1 MSRWLPYAV
10 LAAVIA
16 LLTQLNPTNDAAWQ
30 LWIGR
35 QLANGAVLYR
45 DVVEVNPPLWF
56 WLAVPIVEISNALGI
71 SGWVGLL
78 GFFGL
83 SAALSI
89 ALVQRLKPGLAI
101 SLALVFA
108 FFLTGISA
116 TGQREQFTLIAV
128 TPYIFLTASRA
139 GGRRVPLLLAIVIGI
154 WAAFG
159 LALKHYFALVPLAL
173 ELWLV
178 SRRRGFLRPEFVT
191 VCAAG
196 ALYIAAV
203 LLLTPEYLRS
213 MVPLIGEAYYV
224 YNKPLAKLLLLDP
237 VLISGLALVAVA
249 LLQRRSESVE
259 ALAIAGMAFLV
270 AFLLQLKGF
279 RYQGLPAIGVFS
291 TMAIVALV
299 ELDWSSTRAKLAG
312 VLLALVPIAALAT
325 TTHGALLQRAERDLV
340 CSQTRGSKILV
351 LTPYGD
357 FAWPGVEACGL
368 QWTSRYMFLWMLP
381 AIENDPHSP
390 LVGQVRS
397 AIVEDIARY
406 RPDVMIIQRDSPN
419 GDALAFVLADPRFRS
434 ELRSY
439 ALHSSTPTVV
449 EFRRRAPGAAAV
461 AGR

>member
-1 MSRWLPYAV
+1 VSRWLPYAV

-16 LLTQLNPTNDAAWQ
+16 LLTRLNPTNDAAWQ

-35 QLANGAVLYR
+35 QLANGAVLYG

-71 SGWVGLL
+71 SGWAGLL

-89 ALVQRLKPGLAI
+89 ALVQRLNPGLAI

-108 FFLTGISA
+108 FFLTGLSA

-128 TPYIFLTASRA
+128 MPYIFLTATRA
-139 GGRRVPLLLAIVIGI
+139 EGRRVPLWLAIAIGA

-159 LALKHYFALVPLAL
+159 LALKHYFVLVPLAL

-178 SRRRGFLRPEFVT
+178 SRRRAHLRPEFLT
-191 VCAAG
+191 ICGAG
-196 ALYIAAV
+196 AAYVATILV
-203 LLLTPEYLRS
+203 LTPEYLRS

-237 VLISGLALVAVA
+237 VLISALALVAIA
-249 LLQRRSESVE
+249 LVRSRSQLVQ
-259 ALAIAGMAFLV
+259 ALAIAGLAFLV

-291 TMAIVALV
+291 TMAIVALI
-299 ELDWSSTRAKLAG
+299 ELDWSSTRAKLVG
-312 VLLALVPIAALAT
+312 VLLALVPVAALAT
-325 TTHGALLQRAERDLV
+325 TNHGALLQRPERDLV
-340 CSQTRGSKILV
+340 CSQAPGSKVLV

-381 AIENDPHSP
+381 AIENDPRSP
-390 LVGQVRS
+390 LVGQVRT
-397 AIVEDIARY
+397 AIVKDIARY
-406 RPDVMIIQRDSPN
+406 RPDVIIIQKDSPN
-419 GDALAFVLADPRFRS
+419 GDSLAFVLADPRFRS

-439 ALHSSTPTVV
+439 ALHSSTPTLV
-449 EFRRRAPGAAAV
+449 EFRRRGPGAAA
-461 AGR
+461 AAEQ